1 MSSATSAQDIAAI
14 AAFKEQW
21 RAAETNRRGMPVSI
35 QDQRRSFE
43 EFFAAVPIAE
53 GCVVAPIEA
62 PGLRGERIVPS
73 GAVQQCA
80 LLYFHGG
87 GFFFGSLNSHRHLVS
102 RLAVA
107 SGLTAFS
114 IDYSLAPE
122 NPIPAAIDEALAA
135 YRWLLEQGLPASRI
149 VLSGDSAGG
158 NLAAGTALRAIAAG
172 LPRPAGLHLMSA
184 WLDLTQ
190 SGASYKAQATHDI
203 MLTHKTM
210 CEVAQIYVGTF
221 DAQHPWASPL
231 NGDLSSLPAVMIQ
244 VGTDEILL
252 SESLAFAEKA
262 AIHGVDVRL
271 HVWAEMFH
279 DWPLF
284 HAVLPQ
290 GTRAIAEA
298 GIWMKEIVS

>member
-1 MSSATSAQDIAAI
+1 MSAQDHAAI

-35 QDQRRSFE
+35 QEQRQSFE
-43 EFFAAVPIAE
+43 DFFAAVPVAE
-53 GCVVAPIEA
+53 GCVVAPIES
-62 PGLRGERIVPS
+62 PGPRGERIVSP
-73 GAVQQCA
+73 GATPQCA

-122 NPIPAAIDEALAA
+122 NPLPAAIDEALTA
-135 YRWLLEQGLPASRI
+135 YRWLLEQGFPASRI
-149 VLSGDSAGG
+149 LLCGDSAGG
-158 NLAAGTALRAIAAG
+158 NLAAATALRAVAAG

-190 SGASYKAQATHDI
+190 SGASYQARATDDI
-203 MLTHKTM
+203 MLTHQTM
-210 CEVAQIYVGTF
+210 CEVAQIYVGAF

-231 NGDLSSLPAVMIQ
+231 NGDLSGLPAVMIQ
-244 VGTDEILL
+244 VGTDEVLL
-252 SESLAFAEKA
+252 SESLAFAAQA
-262 AIHGVDVRL
+262 ALQGVDVRL
-271 HVWAEMFH
+271 QVWAEMVH
-279 DWPLF
+279 AWPLF
-284 HAVLPQ
+284 HAALPQ
-290 GTRAIAEA
+290 GARAIAEA
-298 GIWMKEIVS
+298 GEWMKEIVSHNK